1 MRYLLPQDIVNEL
14 WISLKTVYNYISKYG
29 NKIRTERRNWKTFV
43 NFEDLQNYLQ
53 TWLQNIQSDYKNDDV
68 IDKGNAVDI
77 SILKQDWKL
86 QSDYNKLQSNY
97 SSVIERVEQ
106 LNKMSSNYQ
115 DMAQKY
121 AIRLSEEK
129 DEKKALQE
137 KYDALEKSYL
147 DKIDAYSLLQ
157 VGSVKKLY
165 LSFWVVAVLIILF
178 GLLFALYFNKL
189 YLF

>member
-29 NKIRTERRNWKTFV
+29 NKIRTEKRNGKTFV
-43 NFEDLQNYLQ
+43 NFEDLQSYLQ
-53 TWLQNIQSDYKNDDV
+53 TWLQNVQSNYKSDDIKDINKV
-68 IDKGNAVDI
+68 IDI
-77 SILKQDWKL
+77 SSLKEDWKL
-86 QSDYNKLQSNY
+86 QSDYDKLQSSY
-97 SSVIERVEQ
+97 SGVIERVEQ

-129 DEKKALQE
+129 EEKKILQE
-137 KYDALEKSYL
+137 KYDILEKNYV
-147 DKIDAYSLLQ
+147 DKIDAYASLQ
-157 VGSVKKLY
+157 VSSIKKLY
-165 LSFWVVAVLIILF
+165 LSFWLVAVLLILF